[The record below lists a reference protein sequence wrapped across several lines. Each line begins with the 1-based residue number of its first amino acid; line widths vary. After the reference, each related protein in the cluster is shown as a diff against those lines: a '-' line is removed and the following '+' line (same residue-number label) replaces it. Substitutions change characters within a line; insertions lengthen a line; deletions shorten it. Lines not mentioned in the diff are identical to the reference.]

1 MAKNTSRRNTSAT
14 QADAAAMPARRCIA
28 RRTDGKPCRAA
39 AAAGRDYCLWHDP
52 ERGDEQARARYKG
65 GKAKAGRDLSPS
77 DDADNR
83 ITLATPADAL
93 AILERG
99 MNDLFKLEN
108 SVSRA
113 RAVFAGV
120 AAFAKL
126 YETSVQE
133 ARLNAVEEWIKQVVS
148 EKTH

>member
-1 MAKNTSRRNTSAT
+1 
-14 QADAAAMPARRCIA
+14 MPARRCIA

-52 ERGDEQARARYKG
+52 ERGDEQARARHKG

-77 DDADNR
+77 ADAANP

-93 AILERG
+93 AILSKTI
-99 MNDLFKLEN
+99 NDLYRLEN
-108 SVSRA
+108 SVARG
-113 RAVFAGV
+113 RAVIAGV

>member
-1 MAKNTSRRNTSAT
+1 MQVRASKRGDR
-14 QADAAAMPARRCIA
+14 PRCAA
-28 RRTDGKPCRAA
+28 RRTDGKPCGAYA
-39 AAAGRDYCLWHDP
+39 HEGSDYCLWHDP
-52 ERGDEQARARYKG
+52 ARQLEAQQTRS
-65 GKAKAGRDLSPS
+65 KAGRVKAGRDLSPGDTAES
-77 DDADNR
+77 

-133 ARLNAVEEWIKQVVS
+133 ARLNAIEEWRKQVES
-148 EKTH
+148 EKAS

>member
-1 MAKNTSRRNTSAT
+1 MQVRASKRGDR
-14 QADAAAMPARRCIA
+14 PRCAA
-28 RRTDGKPCRAA
+28 RRTDGKPCGAYA
-39 AAAGRDYCLWHDP
+39 HEGSDYCLWHDP
-52 ERGDEQARARYKG
+52 ARQLEAQQTRS
-65 GKAKAGRDLSPS
+65 KAGRVKAGRDLTLSA
-77 DDADNR
+77 DADNL

-99 MNDLFKLEN
+99 MKDLFKLEN

-133 ARLNAVEEWIKQVVS
+133 ARLNAIEEWRKQVES
-148 EKTH
+148 EKAS